1 MLSSLSARI
10 SRREPPATESGE
22 GRAASACRQGGGLVR
37 VRKLR
42 PSQPLHTYLGQLPP
56 LPGAN
61 ENDVLVA
68 ECSTYHIII

>member
-1 MLSSLSARI
+1 MLCALSARI
-10 SRREPPATESGE
+10 SRREPLATESGE
-22 GRAASACRQGGGLVR
+22 GRAASACRQGGGLIR
-37 VRKLR
+37 VRDLR
-42 PSQPLHTYLGQLPP
+42 PSQRLHTYLGRLPP